1 MKWKICFVI
10 LILLFETIFNAQDII
25 KLSSV
30 QKDLALAKLLE
41 GRESVRQFAS
51 SPLSIQEIS
60 SILWAGQGMKENSK
74 KRTTPSAGA
83 LYPIEL
89 YVLVGNVSDLK
100 AGFYHYEISLH
111 SLKLLVAGDKRK
123 ELLEKKALRQEW
135 VSTAPAII
143 LITYVKAR
151 TANKYGER
159 SDKYIGIEAGAVM
172 QNIYLMAQSLGLGS
186 CAVGAFDDVTV
197 KTIFNLKE
205 EEPILLMPIG
215 RIKQ

>member
-1 MKWKICFVI
+1 MKKKICLVIVI
-10 LILLFETIFNAQDII
+10 LLIGTIFNAQDII
-25 KLSSV
+25 KLSLV
-30 QKDLALAKLLE
+30 QKDFALAKLLE
-41 GRESVRQFAS
+41 GRESIRQFAS

-100 AGFYHYEISLH
+100 SGIYHYEISSH

-172 QNIYLMAQSLGLGS
+172 QNIYLMAQSLTLGS
-186 CAVGAFDDVTV
+186 CAVGAFDDATV
-197 KTIFNLKE
+197 KAIYNLKE

-215 RIKQ
+215 KIKE